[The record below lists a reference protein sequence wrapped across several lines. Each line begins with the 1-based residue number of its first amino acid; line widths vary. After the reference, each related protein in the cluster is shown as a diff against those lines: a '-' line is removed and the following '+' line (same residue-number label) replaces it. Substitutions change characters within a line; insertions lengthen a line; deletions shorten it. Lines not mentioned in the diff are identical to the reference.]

1 MDGPLVSI
9 LIPTLNSEKTLK
21 KCLSSIINQTYK
33 NIEIILID
41 GGSNDSTTSIASDYS
56 CKILTLIGKERSAQL
71 NYGSNAATGKYIYR
85 VDSDFVLDMNLVSE
99 AVNKC
104 ECENLDAISVYVS
117 PDPTISF
124 WSKVRKLEKDCYKND
139 LKYNGARF
147 IKTELYRN
155 MNGFNESLVAGEDY
169 DFINKVIK
177 LNYKVSFISSEEVH
191 LGEPKSLV
199 DIIKK
204 QFYYGTTIG
213 KFINEN
219 KINGIIQISPLRIV
233 WLKNWKKFIMH
244 PILTTGFIIYEITIY
259 ASAASGYIYATIKR
273 SV

>member
-1 MDGPLVSI
+1 MDTPLVSI
-9 LIPTLNSEKTLK
+9 LVPTLNSGKTLK
-21 KCLSSIINQTYK
+21 KCLDSIINQSYK
-33 NIEIILID
+33 NIEIIIVD
-41 GGSNDSTTSIASDYS
+41 GGSNDSTIAIANNYN
-56 CKILTLIGKERSAQL
+56 CKILTLVGRERSAQL
-71 NYGSNAATGKYIYR
+71 NYGSNAANGKYIYR
-85 VDSDFVLDMNLVSE
+85 VDSDFVLDKNLVSE
-99 AVNKC
+99 AINKS
-104 ECENLDAISVYVS
+104 ERENLDAISVYVS

-124 WSKVRKLEKDCYKND
+124 WSRVRKLEKDCYKND

-177 LNYKVSFISSEEVH
+177 LNYKVGFISSEEIH
-191 LGEPKSLV
+191 LGEPKSIV
-199 DIIKK
+199 DITKK

-219 KINGIIQISPLRIV
+219 KVNGIIQISPLRIV
-233 WLKNWKKFIMH
+233 WLKNWKKFAMH
-244 PILTTGFIIYEITIY
+244 PILTSGFVIYEIVIY